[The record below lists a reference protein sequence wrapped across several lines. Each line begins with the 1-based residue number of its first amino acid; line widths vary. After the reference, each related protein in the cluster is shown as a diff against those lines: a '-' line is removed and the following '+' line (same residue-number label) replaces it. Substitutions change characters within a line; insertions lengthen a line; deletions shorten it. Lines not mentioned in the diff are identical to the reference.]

1 MGRGKQLNIYVP
13 MEKLDAVERLRR
25 LSKRTGKPINWLVV
39 DAITQYL
46 NEESPS
52 NAEFRSFELKVKK
65 PVRRE
70 EIYEEQLGRK
80 LDHR

>member
-13 MEKLDAVERLRR
+13 MEKLGVVERLRR
-25 LSKRTGKPINWLVV
+25 LSKRTGKPINLLVV

-46 NEESPS
+46 HEQAPS
-52 NAEFRSFELKVKK
+52 KANFRSFDLKIKR
-65 PVRRE
+65 PVRRK

-80 LDHR
+80 LEH

>member
-13 MEKLDAVERLRR
+13 ADKLDAVERLRR
-25 LSKRTGKPINWLVV
+25 LSKSMGKPINWSVV

-46 NEESPS
+46 NVQTPPD
-52 NAEFRSFELKVKK
+52 ARFRSFDLKVKN

-70 EIYEEQLGRK
+70 EIYEEQLERK

>member
-1 MGRGKQLNIYVP
+1 MGQGKQLNIYVP
-13 MEKLDAVERLRR
+13 MEKLGAVERLRR
-25 LSKRTGKPINWLVV
+25 LSKSTGKPINWLVV

-46 NEESPS
+46 DARTASK
-52 NAEFRSFELKVKK
+52 ARFRSFELKVKS

>member
-25 LSKRTGKPINWLVV
+25 LSKRTGKPINWLVM

-46 NEESPS
+46 NEESPANS
-52 NAEFRSFELKVKK
+52 EFRSFDLKVKR
-65 PVRRE
+65 PIHRE

>member
-25 LSKRTGKPINWLVV
+25 LSKSTGKPINWLVV

-46 NEESPS
+46 NKESPS
-52 NAEFRSFELKVKK
+52 NAEFRSFELKVKSR
-65 PVRRE
+65 VRRE
-70 EIYEEQLGRK
+70 EIYEEQLERK
-80 LDHR
+80 LDRR

>member
-13 MEKLDAVERLRR
+13 MEKLDTVERLRR
-25 LSKRTGKPINWLVV
+25 LSKRTGRPINWLVV

-46 NEESPS
+46 NEDSPS
-52 NAEFRSFELKVKK
+52 NSEFRSFELNVKN
-65 PVRRE
+65 PVRRD

-80 LDHR
+80 LNHR

>member
-1 MGRGKQLNIYVP
+1 MGRGKQFNIYVP
-13 MEKLDAVERLRR
+13 MERLDAVERLRR

-46 NEESPS
+46 NKESPS
-52 NAEFRSFELKVKK
+52 NARFRSFELKVKN

-80 LDHR
+80 LDHQ

>member
-13 MEKLDAVERLRR
+13 MEKLDTVERLRR
-25 LSKRTGKPINWLVV
+25 LSKRTGRPINWLVV

-52 NAEFRSFELKVKK
+52 NSEFRSFELNVKN
-65 PVRRE
+65 PVCRD

-80 LDHR
+80 LNH

>member
-13 MEKLDAVERLRR
+13 LERLDTVERLRR

-52 NAEFRSFELKVKK
+52 NTEFRSFELKVKN

>member
-1 MGRGKQLNIYVP
+1 MGKGKQLNIYVP
-13 MEKLDAVERLRR
+13 LERLDAVERLRR

-46 NEESPS
+46 NKQSPS
-52 NAEFRSFELKVKK
+52 NARFRSFELKVKN
-65 PVRRE
+65 PVCRE

>member
-13 MEKLDAVERLRR
+13 LEKLGAVERLRR
-25 LSKRTGKPINWLVV
+25 LSKSTGKPINWLVV

-46 NEESPS
+46 DAHTAPM
-52 NAEFRSFELKVKK
+52 ARFRSFELKVKS

>member
-13 MEKLDAVERLRR
+13 ADKLDAVERLRR

-46 NEESPS
+46 HEQTPS
-52 NAEFRSFELKVKK
+52 KVQFRSFELKVKN

-70 EIYEEQLGRK
+70 EIYEEQLARK
-80 LDHR
+80 LEHR

>member
-13 MEKLDAVERLRR
+13 LERLDTVERLRR

-46 NEESPS
+46 NRESPS
-52 NAEFRSFELKVKK
+52 NARFRSFELKVKN

-70 EIYEEQLGRK
+70 AIYEEQLGRK

>member
-13 MEKLDAVERLRR
+13 MERLDAVERLRR

-39 DAITQYL
+39 DAISQYL
-46 NEESPS
+46 NKESPS
-52 NAEFRSFELKVKK
+52 NARFRSFELKVKN

-80 LDHR
+80 LDRR